1 LYKNFQFGY
10 KVLILLSQFNRELRM
25 MDRNFNYCK
34 TLTEYHREET
44 LEVNI
49 GGVPLGGMNPI
60 RLQSMVDTDT
70 MDTDATIDQFIR
82 IVKAGADYVRI
93 AVKSTKD
100 AENLREI
107 KAKIRAMG
115 LQTPIVADV
124 HFNPKIAEIAA
135 RYVSKVRINP
145 GNFYD
150 KRAQFEQLI
159 YTDEEYRQEL
169 VKLEETLTPF
179 INVCKEHDTAIRIGA
194 NQGSLSDRIMSRY
207 GDTPAGIVESVMEFL
222 RICKKLDYHKI
233 VISIKSWN
241 TRILVYTVRLM
252 NYKMRLEDMN
262 YPFHIGVTEAGEG
275 EDGRIRSAVGISTLL
290 IDGIGDTIRVSL
302 TEKPENEIPF
312 AKKLVDTVTR
322 RRGHEKIDAPV
333 FAQTNPFEFERR
345 YGRPVRKIGNRRP
358 PVVIAALNGNE
369 IIEVSNLNGKL
380 EPDYYYDGR
389 HIVNRLNKKFPI
401 LSLEDYLYNDIYQS
415 THRFIRTTRKEFV
428 NFRRENPEIVQ
439 KLKAERK
446 AVIMLESDNTNRYAD
461 MRAFFM
467 IMESIVCRLSVI
479 LCGDYKERNLLDLQ
493 LKAAT
498 DFGGLFIDGYGDG
511 ILLSNDNHDI
521 FYSDLKNTSFAIL
534 QATRMRITKSE
545 FISCPGCG
553 RTQFDLHKTTLEI
566 KTHFS
571 HLKHLKIGIMGC
583 VVNGPGEMGDADYG
597 FVGSGNG
604 KVNLYKG
611 QKVVKRHIPY
621 EEAVIELERIIRE
634 NNDWSED

>member
-1 LYKNFQFGY
+1 MA
-10 KVLILLSQFNRELRM
+10 M

-34 TLTEYHREET
+34 TLTEYRRENT

-49 GGVPLGGMNPI
+49 GGVPLGGLNLI
-60 RLQSMVDTDT
+60 RLQSMTDTDT
-70 MDTDATIDQFIR
+70 LDTDATVDQIVR
-82 IVKAGADYVRI
+82 IVRAGADYVRI

-100 AENLREI
+100 AENLKNI
-107 KAKIRAMG
+107 SDKIREMG
-115 LQTPIVADV
+115 FNTPLIADV
-124 HFNPKIAEIAA
+124 HFNPKIAEVAA

-150 KRAQFEQLI
+150 KRAQFQNFL
-159 YTDEEYRQEL
+159 YTDEEYREEL
-169 VKLEETLTPF
+169 EKLEETLTPF
-179 INVCKEHDTAIRIGA
+179 LNVCKEYDTAIRIGA

-222 RICKKLDYHKI
+222 RICKKNDFHKI

-241 TRILVYTVRLM
+241 TRMLVYTVRLM

-275 EDGRIRSAVGISTLL
+275 EDGRIRSAVGIGTLL

-312 AKKLVDTVTR
+312 AKKLVDVVTR
-322 RRGHEKIDAPV
+322 RRGHARIEAPV

-358 PVVIAALNGNE
+358 PVVIASLNGNE
-369 IIEVSNLNGKL
+369 ILEVSNLNGKL
-380 EPDYYYDGR
+380 EPDYYYDER
-389 HIVNRLNKKFPI
+389 HIINRLGKKFPI

-415 THRFIRTTRKEFV
+415 SHRFIRMTRTEFV
-428 NFRRENPEIVQ
+428 EFRKENPEIVQ
-439 KLKAERK
+439 KLKVERK
-446 AVIMLESDNTNRYAD
+446 AVILLESENANRYAD

-467 IMESIVCRLSVI
+467 LMESIVCRLSVV
-479 LCGDYKERNLLDLQ
+479 LCGNYNERNLLDLQ

-511 ILLSNDNHDI
+511 ILLTNDNDYI

-566 KTHFS
+566 KNHFS

-621 EEAVIELERIIRE
+621 EEAVSELEKIIRE
-634 NNDWSED
+634 NNDWIEM